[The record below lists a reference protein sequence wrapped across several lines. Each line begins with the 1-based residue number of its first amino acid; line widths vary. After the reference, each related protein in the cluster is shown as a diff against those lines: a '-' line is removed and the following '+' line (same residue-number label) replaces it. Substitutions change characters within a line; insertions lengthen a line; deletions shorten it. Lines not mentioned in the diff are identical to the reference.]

1 LQVPAFCDNVG
12 VMEHSPDYLI
22 ARVTAWLRASGI
34 SVAEAS
40 RQAGV
45 SINTAHLALKGRG
58 GRIDTLRKLCAL
70 VPAEFDHREA
80 A

>member
-1 LQVPAFCDNVG
+1 
-12 VMEHSPDYLI
+12 MEHSPDYLI
-22 ARVTAWLRASGI
+22 ARVAAWLKASGT
-34 SVAEAS
+34 SVAEAA
-40 RQAGV
+40 RQANV
-45 SINTAHLALKGRG
+45 TNNTAHLALKGRG